1 LIEPTNKGA
10 RERMG
15 YLERGDG
22 RVVYF
27 EDHHGPGRPFL
38 LIHGWAMSGRVWD
51 TTLAAL
57 HRRGH
62 RVVTFDQRACGR
74 SDKDFN
80 DTSVAA
86 SVGDAVA
93 LAERLGLFGV
103 VINGWSL
110 GGAVATGAAHALGA
124 RCGGLILTCGASP
137 RYTRAEHFPHG
148 GAPADIAAMIG
159 SMQADR
165 ATFFHGV
172 SKAVCARPV
181 GPAVEDW
188 LWSIFMQAGPA
199 VDASLLDLAGVD
211 QREMLRAL
219 DVPVLSIVG
228 TADTFVPPQVG
239 EAAAALA
246 KDGTALRFEGC
257 GHAPFVE
264 DFANYIQALYSFVDK
279 GRRA

>member
-1 LIEPTNKGA
+1 
-10 RERMG
+10 MG

-22 RVVYF
+22 RRVYF
-27 EDHHGPGRPFL
+27 EDHHGPGRPFM

-57 HRRGH
+57 LRRGH
-62 RVVTFDQRACGR
+62 RVATFDQRACGA
-74 SDKDFN
+74 SDKDFG
-80 DTSVAA
+80 DMSIAA
-86 SVGDAVA
+86 AIGDAVA
-93 LAERLGLFGV
+93 LAEHLGLFGV

-110 GGAVATGAAHALGA
+110 GGAVAAGAAQALGA

-137 RYTRAEHFPHG
+137 RYTRADDFPHG
-148 GAPADIAAMIG
+148 GSRADIAAMIG
-159 SMQADR
+159 SMEADR

-188 LWSIFMQAGPA
+188 MWSIFMQSGPS
-199 VDASLLDLAGVD
+199 VDASLLALAGVD

-219 DVPVLSIVG
+219 NVPVLSIVG
-228 TADTFVPPQVG
+228 TADTFVPPEIG
-239 EAAAALA
+239 EAAASLA

-257 GHAPFVE
+257 GHAPFLE
-264 DFANYIQALYSFVDK
+264 DFARYTQALDSFV
-279 GRRA
+279 GRLDRGGRA